1 MQIFVTGATGFIG
14 AHFIE
19 CALAAG
25 HSVTGLYRSYSQ
37 KQKAIADYLRN
48 LGAVLHRGDVLD
60 PKSFV
65 EAMQG
70 AECVCHFAAAF
81 RESDA
86 GDAYFERMN
95 VEGTVNV
102 IRAAA
107 RAGVRRFIHCST
119 AGIHGQRVKVLVD
132 ERTPVQPWNA
142 YERSKVAAEKEVRQL
157 CREHGMEYVIL
168 RPTAV
173 YGPRDERLVKL
184 FRSVA
189 KGRFPL
195 FGRGE
200 GRRHMVYVTDLAD
213 AFLRACTVPKAAN
226 QELIIAGPEAVPLR
240 EMLRTLARVANR
252 RSFGPRLPLKPML
265 WLAGV
270 TEDVCAKIK
279 IKPPIYRR
287 RMDFYLND
295 AVFSSTRAQS
305 VLGWTPKVSLQEGL
319 TATMRSMMPS
329 DESSHEEE
337 RPRPMPVGTASA
349 RGNVPFVALA
359 ILGGALATAVVL
371 EAL

>member
-14 AHFIE
+14 AHFVE
-19 CALAAG
+19 CALEAG
-25 HSVTGLYRSYSQ
+25 HSVTGLYRSESPR
-37 KQKAIADYLRN
+37 QKAIADHLRK

-60 PKSFV
+60 TSSFS
-65 EAMQG
+65 EAIRG

-86 GDAYFERMN
+86 DETYFERMN

-102 IRAAA
+102 LRAAA
-107 RAGVRRFIHCST
+107 DAGVRRFIHCST
-119 AGIHGQRVKVLVD
+119 AGIHGQREKALID
-132 ERTPVQPWNA
+132 ERTPLRPWNG
-142 YERSKVAAEKEVRQL
+142 YERSKVASETRVREL
-157 CREHGMEYVIL
+157 SREHGLEYVIL

-200 GRRHMVYVTDLAD
+200 GRRHMVYVTDLAQ
-213 AFLRACTVPKAAN
+213 AFLRACVVSEAAN
-226 QELIIAGPEAVPLR
+226 KEFIIAGPEAVTLR
-240 EMLRTLARVANR
+240 EMLATLAKVANR
-252 RSFGPRLPLKPML
+252 RSFGPKLPLKPML

-270 TEDVCAKIK
+270 TEDVCGKLK

-295 AVFSSTRAQS
+295 AVFSSSLAQS
-305 VLGWTPKVSLQEGL
+305 VLGWTPKVGLQEGL
-319 TATMRSMMPS
+319 ATTMRSMHSAHAAGS
-329 DESSHEEE
+329 DDRMS
-337 RPRPMPVGTASA
+337 PMSVGTQSA
-349 RGNVPFVALA
+349 RGNIPAWA
-359 ILGGALATAVVL
+359 ISVLGSAVVVASMVDSL
-371 EAL
+371 